1 MQTKQM
7 HQLIQQLENYTE
19 CWKQFIH
26 FVNIARGKKFSPEE
40 ESQFLEVKS
49 VIIQQ
54 MEMILA
60 SIESGTPTKDEV
72 MLLVGSAPSLRFLCE
87 LNDSALRNVESQ
99 WHKLYIGW
107 HSVLGKLKV
116 QKQNT
121 ESKTVFQSLLRK
133 EKRGGLTIT
142 ALLAHLILLCDSDFF
157 QQIRWS

>member
-7 HQLIQQLENYTE
+7 HQLIEQLENYTE
-19 CWKQFIH
+19 CWKQFNH
-26 FVNIARGKKFSPEE
+26 FVNLARAKKFSQEE

-60 SIESGTPTKDEV
+60 SIEAGTPSKDEV
-72 MLLVGSAPSLRFLCE
+72 MLLVGSAPSLRFLGE

-107 HSVLGKLKV
+107 HSVLGQLKV
-116 QKQNT
+116 QKQVT
-121 ESKTVFQSLLRK
+121 ESKTVFQSFF
-133 EKRGGLTIT
+133 EKKKK
-142 ALLAHLILLCDSDFF
+142 AA
-157 QQIRWS
+157 